1 MGPLDHEPPFPP
13 RTPTIKSRQNSC
25 QPRQSVLCPV
35 AHGKT
40 PLPVSDLVSEIDS
53 LMFSQLFQK
62 KRGTWK
68 DDALAGLTVALALV
82 PGSIA
87 FAFVAGVPPIS
98 GLYAGF
104 FVCLITAAFGGR
116 PGMISSAAGS
126 LAVVMIALVAE
137 GDRLG
142 GPGAGVEYLF
152 LAVVLMGLIQ
162 VLVGLLKLGRLIRLV
177 PHSVMMGFVNG
188 LAIVV
193 FISQLR
199 MFRER
204 QGGEVG
210 DWLQGPPL
218 FIMLGLVALTMAIVY
233 LVPKF
238 TKKIPAS
245 LVAIITVSLIVLF
258 GVDTQTVGDLS
269 SVKGAFP
276 MPHLPGVPLTWE
288 TLKFVAPYALIFSM
302 VGLVETLMTLQL
314 IDEITET
321 RGKGNRE
328 AIALGAANMVSGF
341 FKGMGGC
348 ALVGESLINISSGGR
363 GRMSGVIAASALLA
377 FILFGS
383 PLIDQ
388 IPIAALTGVMFVVV
402 IATFEWSSF
411 KTIGKV
417 PMTDVLVIVVVTAI
431 TVWHDLAVAVLSGV
445 ILSALVFAWKSSQ
458 NVRRS
463 LLSDAEGER
472 IYGLEG
478 LLYFGSV
485 RDFSEK
491 FDPASDPDQVVLDF
505 LHVRVCDLS
514 GLEAIR
520 ALAERY
526 RKIDKELHLRHLSPD
541 CRRMLERAGTLVDL
555 QVADDDPE
563 YLVARLGGKEA

>member
-1 MGPLDHEPPFPP
+1 
-13 RTPTIKSRQNSC
+13 
-25 QPRQSVLCPV
+25 
-35 AHGKT
+35 
-40 PLPVSDLVSEIDS
+40 
-53 LMFSQLFQK
+53 MFSQFFQK

-87 FAFVAGVPPIS
+87 FAFVAGAPPLA

-137 GDRLG
+137 GDRRG
-142 GPGAGVEYLF
+142 GPGAGLEYLF
-152 LAVVLMGLIQ
+152 LAVILMGLIQ
-162 VLVGLLKLGRLIRLV
+162 VGVGLLRLGRLIRLV
-177 PHSVMMGFVNG
+177 PHPVMMGFVNG

-204 QGGEVG
+204 DGAAVGE
-210 DWLQGPPL
+210 WLHGLPL
-218 FIMLGLVALTMAIVY
+218 YTMLGLVALTMAVIYV
-233 LVPKF
+233 LPRF
-238 TKKIPAS
+238 TKKIPSSLAAIIVVS
-245 LVAIITVSLIVLF
+245 LVALGLE
-258 GVDTQTVGDLS
+258 TQTVGDLS
-269 SVKGAFP
+269 SVKGPFP
-276 MPHLPGVPLTWE
+276 LPHWPGIPLTWE
-288 TLKFVAPYALIFSM
+288 TLRFVAPYAFIFSM

-328 AIALGAANMVSGF
+328 AIALGAANIVAGL

-348 ALVGESLINISSGGR
+348 ALVGESLINITSGGR
-363 GRMSGVIAASALLA
+363 GRMSGVIAAGALLA
-377 FILFGS
+377 FIVFGS

-388 IPIAALTGVMFVVV
+388 IPIAALTGVMFVV
-402 IATFEWSSF
+402 IAVFC
-411 KTIGKV
+411 G
-417 PMTDVLVIVVVTAI
+417 VV
-431 TVWHDLAVAVLSGV
+431 
-445 ILSALVFAWKSSQ
+445 LSALVFAWKSSK
-458 NVRRS
+458 NVRRTT
-463 LLSDAEGER
+463 LADAEGGR

-491 FDPASDPDQVVLDF
+491 FDPAKDPDQVTLDF
-505 LHVRVCDLS
+505 HDARVCDLS

-520 ALAERY
+520 SLAERY
-526 RKIDKELHLRHLSPD
+526 RKIGKVLHVRHLSPD
-541 CRRMLERAGTLVDL
+541 CRRMLERAGSMVDV
-555 QVADDDPE
+555 QVADDDPA
-563 YLVARLGGKEA
+563 YLVARLGW

>member
-1 MGPLDHEPPFPP
+1 
-13 RTPTIKSRQNSC
+13 
-25 QPRQSVLCPV
+25 
-35 AHGKT
+35 
-40 PLPVSDLVSEIDS
+40 
-53 LMFSQLFQK
+53 
-62 KRGTWK
+62 
-68 DDALAGLTVALALV
+68 
-82 PGSIA
+82 
-87 FAFVAGVPPIS
+87 
-98 GLYAGF
+98 
-104 FVCLITAAFGGR
+104 
-116 PGMISSAAGS
+116 MISSAAGS
-126 LAVVMIALVAE
+126 LAVVMVALVAE
-137 GDRLG
+137 GNRRG
-142 GPGAGVEYLF
+142 GPGTGLEYLF
-152 LAVVLMGLIQ
+152 LAVILMGVIQ
-162 VLVGLLKLGRLIRLV
+162 VVVGLLKLGRLIRLV
-177 PHSVMMGFVNG
+177 PHPVMMGFVNG

-204 QGGEVG
+204 HGAVVG
-210 DWLQGPPL
+210 DWLHGPPL
-218 FIMLGLVALTMAIVY
+218 FVMLGLVALTMAIVY
-233 LVPKF
+233 ILPRF
-238 TKKIPAS
+238 TSKIPSS
-245 LVAIITVSLIVLF
+245 LVAIITVSLIVVM

-276 MPHLPGVPLTWE
+276 MPHLPEVPLNWE
-288 TLKFVAPYALIFSM
+288 TLKFIAPYALIFSM

-321 RGKGNRE
+321 RGRGNRE
-328 AIALGAANMVSGF
+328 AVALGAANIVTGF

-363 GRMSGVIAASALLA
+363 GRMSGVIAAAALLA

-417 PMTDVLVIVVVTAI
+417 PLTDVLVIVVVTGV

-445 ILSALVFAWKSSQ
+445 ILSALVFAWKSSK
-458 NVRRS
+458 NIKRS
-463 LLSDAEGER
+463 LLGDSDEGR
-472 IYGLEG
+472 IYTLEG

-491 FDPASDPDQVVLDF
+491 FDPASDPEQVILDF
-505 LHVRVCDLS
+505 HDARVCDLS
-514 GLEAIR
+514 GMEAIR

-526 RKIDKELHLRHLSPD
+526 RKAGKFLHLRHLSPD
-541 CRRMLERAGTLVDL
+541 CRRMLERAGTLVDV
-555 QVADDDPE
+555 QVADDDPA
-563 YLVARLGGKEA
+563 YLVARLGG